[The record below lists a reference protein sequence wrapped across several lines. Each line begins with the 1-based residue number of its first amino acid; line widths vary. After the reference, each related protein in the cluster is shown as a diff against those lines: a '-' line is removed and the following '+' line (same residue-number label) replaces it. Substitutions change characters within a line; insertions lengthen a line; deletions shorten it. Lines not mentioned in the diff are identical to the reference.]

1 MRTRCLGQC
10 SGMARQPPP
19 SKMPG
24 VAVSFMFAG
33 LAVADYAAAYNW
45 YVRLLGREA
54 DMFPHD
60 TECVWRLT
68 PTSSIYV
75 VEDRKLAGNGLVTLA
90 LDDFDAQERRMRE
103 GDLRLLRRPAEVLLG
118 GWWLETP
125 TATCS
130 RSSKIPTAQ
139 APEPSLGRAS
149 LTLERRVTSRG
160 SRAALRAAAR
170 RRQGRSSRRPG
181 RSTRAPGSPRPGSAS
196 WPRRSPSREAR
207 ARRT

>member
-103 GDLRLLRRPAEVLLG
+103 GGFTFTEEASGSAPRRLVVRDPDGNVL
-118 GWWLETP
+118 TFF
-125 TATCS
+125 
-130 RSSKIPTAQ
+130 RD
-139 APEPSLGRAS
+139 
-149 LTLERRVTSRG
+149 
-160 SRAALRAAAR
+160 
-170 RRQGRSSRRPG
+170 PG
-181 RSTRAPGSPRPGSAS
+181 RPSA
-196 WPRRSPSREAR
+196 
-207 ARRT
+207 